1 MQTQILDKN
10 ASANIRVYAVWVP
23 FLGGN
28 QQAASVSERV
38 LPDPRVLPYWDGAA
52 TTSDWFATNVDQSA
66 APAWDVYYLYGPSA
80 KWASVPGPL
89 ISTGRTIIG
98 QSSQLES
105 AITPLLQG
113 PSSGTP

>member
-1 MQTQILDKN
+1 MQTHILDEDPT
-10 ASANIRVYAVWVP
+10 ANIRVYAVWVP

-38 LPDPRVLPYWDGAA
+38 LPDDRVHSYWDGAA
-52 TTSDWFATNVDQSA
+52 ATSDWFATNVDQSS
-66 APAWDVYYLYGPSA
+66 APAWDVYYLYGPQATWTSA
-80 KWASVPGPL
+80 PEPL
-89 ISTGRTIIG
+89 VSTGRTIIG

-113 PSSGTP
+113 PSSGSP